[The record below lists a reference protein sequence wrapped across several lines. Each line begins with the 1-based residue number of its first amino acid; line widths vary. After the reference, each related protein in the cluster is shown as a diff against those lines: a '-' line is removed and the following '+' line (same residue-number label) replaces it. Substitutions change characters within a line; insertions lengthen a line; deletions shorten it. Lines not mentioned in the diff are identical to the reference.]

1 MAASDC
7 VFCQIVA
14 GKIPSEKLFE
24 DEEIIVF
31 KDISPKAPTHVLVV
45 PKKHLPSLSDA
56 GQADEGLLG
65 RLVLVAKKIAGEEGL
80 AGKGFRVVVNNGL
93 EAGQEVDHLH
103 VHVLGGRKMGAM
115 G

>member
-1 MAASDC
+1 MIVSDC

-24 DEEIIVF
+24 DEEIIAF
-31 KDISPKAPTHVLVV
+31 RDISPKAPSHILVV
-45 PKKHLPSLSDA
+45 PKKHLSSLASV
-56 GQADEGLLG
+56 GRADESLLG
-65 RLVLVAKKIAGEEGL
+65 RLMIAAKRVAEDEGL
-80 AGKGFRVVVNNGL
+80 ASKGFRVVVNSGL

-103 VHVLGGRKMGAM
+103 VHVLGGRKMGVM